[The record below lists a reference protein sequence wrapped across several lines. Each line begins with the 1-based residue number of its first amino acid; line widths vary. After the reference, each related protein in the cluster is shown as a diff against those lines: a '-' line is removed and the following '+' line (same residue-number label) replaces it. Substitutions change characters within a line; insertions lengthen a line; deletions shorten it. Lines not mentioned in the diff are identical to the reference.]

1 VNWIRAKSRH
11 DRWKEELEITKHEMV
26 WVLLWFQTQVALWK
40 SCARAP
46 PLPGMDAYAYRQ
58 AAQWEYRRRLA
69 LAEFSSV
76 NTDLPQVYGYC
87 DIDNPAAI

>member
-1 VNWIRAKSRH
+1 
-11 DRWKEELEITKHEMV
+11 
-26 WVLLWFQTQVALWK
+26 
-40 SCARAP
+40 
-46 PLPGMDAYAYRQ
+46 MDAYAYRQ